1 MVTDNGGPP
10 NTQGITTGF
19 QIAPPGALTADA
31 FQLMLHPAVPSQS
44 ENVPPKQRFADWL
57 TDEGRA
63 LTANRVLAHPQ
74 GLADLNARPSRQ
86 RKQDSARPVR
96 LLAIRNPRLQFKDF
110 PLLRQSLAMEIFQ
123 TPSNSRIKLRE

>member
-1 MVTDNGGPP
+1 VTDNGGPP

-44 ENVPPKQRFADWL
+44 ENMPPKQRFADWL

-63 LTANRVLAHPQ
+63 LTANRVSLP
-74 GLADLNARPSRQ
+74 GS
-86 RKQDSARPVR
+86 SASERGAISTRR
-96 LLAIRNPRLQFKDF
+96 L
-110 PLLRQSLAMEIFQ
+110 
-123 TPSNSRIKLRE
+123 